1 MAAGK
6 ELRKLVII
14 GDGAVGKTSLLH
26 AFAFGKQ
33 FDEDQYNPTF
43 HNTYKDSLSRRLIT
57 QQIQGK
63 KRIFS
68 CE

>member
-1 MAAGK
+1 M
-6 ELRKLVII
+6 II

-57 QQIQGK
+57 QQGLLVKEIDHPTNPGEKADLQL
-63 KRIFS
+63 
-68 CE
+68 